1 MLQSKWRSV
10 CGISLLVYLTA
21 FSHSLPHLHN
31 SPRDTLLAPSH
42 SLAFS
47 VSRTASRGHRSV
59 VTHRSTWPFRQNAAG
74 TESTETRFYSREK
87 DAWAT
92 LAGTECL
99 CLVFPPCQA
108 PPLGSACCTLRPFL
122 TTEALLS
129 DRLSFAIVRFPV
141 YGARACPHSDR
152 TQSAIIYVD
161 VRIWSN

>member
-1 MLQSKWRSV
+1 MWYFAARIPDCFLP
-10 CGISLLVYLTA
+10 
-21 FSHSLPHLHN
+21 FSP
-31 SPRDTLLAPSH
+31 APSQLTSRH
-42 SLAFS
+42 SSCS
-47 VSRTASRGHRSV
+47 VPFVGVLR
-59 VTHRSTWPFRQNAAG
+59 VTHGKQGAPLRCHTPVNMASFRQNAAG